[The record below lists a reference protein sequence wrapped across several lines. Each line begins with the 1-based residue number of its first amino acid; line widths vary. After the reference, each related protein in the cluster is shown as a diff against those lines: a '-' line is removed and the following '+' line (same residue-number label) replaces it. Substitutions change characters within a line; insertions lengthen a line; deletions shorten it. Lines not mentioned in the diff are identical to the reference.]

1 MLTSSIKFKSF
12 KIKKKSKKIENDLS
26 FLLRQKN
33 DVISSLSKNYKYS
46 FQKKKLRKYKKF
58 LNIKFLEWDLL

>member
-12 KIKKKSKKIENDLS
+12 KIKKKSKKIEKDFI

-46 FQKKKLRKYKKF
+46 FQKKKLRK
-58 LNIKFLEWDLL
+58 